1 MAEININKQDISTT
15 NVFRKYDK
23 DYTKIWGDDD
33 RHLYVF
39 QVFKKY
45 PSGIEVTDYEV
56 VKGIKY
62 KNPDG
67 SIVYVYPS
75 AERFGSYGYYIQGQV
90 KSYAYERIVKRLK
103 DLSPDVDL
111 SNFKLQD
118 LYS

>member
-1 MAEININKQDISTT
+1 MEKVKPTDISTT

-39 QVFKKY
+39 QLFKKY

-56 VKGIKY
+56 IKAKRINCEGEIIY
-62 KNPDG
+62 R
-67 SIVYVYPS
+67 YPTS
-75 AERFGSYGYYIQGQV
+75 EEFGTYGYYIQGQV